1 MYIGLDLHREFF
13 VRSCISDGVVVKRYR
28 MPGID
33 RILVE
38 EGKNEPLDSV
48 YRSVPG
54 IDPLIARVLSSTQAA
69 VISAGDTSHGKEIRV
84 FATC

>member
-1 MYIGLDLHREFF
+1 LKTTSYEGKQVYIGLDLHREFS
-13 VRSCISDGVVVKRYR
+13 VRRCISDGVVVKRCR

-38 EGKNEPLDSV
+38 EGKNDPLDSV

-54 IDPLIARVLSSTQAA
+54 IAPRY
-69 VISAGDTSHGKEIRV
+69 SASPFIGAWRYLHNR
-84 FATC
+84 A